1 MDFTYFNF
9 KLTQVLFGLLDFI
22 IFSVLFQTLL
32 LADRDASPKSVGG
45 KKPATLSPPG
55 LSPTK
60 AHCVWA

>member
-1 MDFTYFNF
+1 MF
-9 KLTQVLFGLLDFI
+9 FGLLDFI

-32 LADRDASPKSVGG
+32 LVDRDTSPKPVGG